1 MYILGFMNLNF
12 RMYVQFNLDL
22 VTSNLV
28 TNCDLVLFCKTFFS
42 MYYIKSFDLVT
53 SCNLVTVFAE
63 TKSVTKLRLHC
74 MYLEMGIQIKT
85 VSFGLLI

>member
-1 MYILGFMNLNF
+1 MNLNF
-12 RMYVQFNLDL
+12 RMYVQCNLDL

>member
-1 MYILGFMNLNF
+1 M
-12 RMYVQFNLDL
+12 
-22 VTSNLV
+22 
-28 TNCDLVLFCKTFFS
+28 
-42 MYYIKSFDLVT
+42 DLVT

>member
-1 MYILGFMNLNF
+1 MNLNF
-12 RMYVQFNLDL
+12 RMYVQCNLDL

-74 MYLEMGIQIKT
+74 KYLEMGIQIKT